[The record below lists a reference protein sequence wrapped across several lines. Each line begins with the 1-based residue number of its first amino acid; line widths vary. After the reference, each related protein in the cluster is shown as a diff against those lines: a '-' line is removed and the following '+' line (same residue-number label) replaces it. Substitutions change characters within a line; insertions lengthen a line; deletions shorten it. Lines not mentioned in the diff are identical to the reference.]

1 MAILPNREEAMAL
14 RVRKFYEQQS
24 LQEDQARD
32 QTEAEAAAAMRL
44 AQLRREQQLN
54 LTKGRQEERKVP
66 IVAFGS
72 TLRGSCVSHCSCVL
86 IQCCAAIAGL
96 QCAHLATE
104 PCRCQDQGAGR
115 ASLRTDR
122 PGAEGTETKVH
133 PCQVRVSAVM
143 LLQFSSRADAAA
155 CILRAQRDMV
165 GGIDSFEHT
174 LAGIA
179 RQKAEAEQKERERL
193 REEQLKLEEELKKQ
207 KKAAPVKKPTAAA
220 GKVGIFHL
228 TLHLG
233 I

>member
-1 MAILPNREEAMAL
+1 
-14 RVRKFYEQQS
+14 
-24 LQEDQARD
+24 
-32 QTEAEAAAAMRL
+32 
-44 AQLRREQQLN
+44 
-54 LTKGRQEERKVP
+54 
-66 IVAFGS
+66 
-72 TLRGSCVSHCSCVL
+72 
-86 IQCCAAIAGL
+86 
-96 QCAHLATE
+96 
-104 PCRCQDQGAGR
+104 
-115 ASLRTDR
+115 
-122 PGAEGTETKVH
+122 
-133 PCQVRVSAVM
+133 
-143 LLQFSSRADAAA
+143 
-155 CILRAQRDMV
+155 MV